1 MSWYNE
7 AVFYHI
13 YPLGLAGAP
22 KQNEYGEPVHRLNT
36 LLPWIDHIKEIGCT
50 ALYIGPLFE
59 SVGHG
64 YETTDYRKL
73 DSRLGDNE
81 DLKNF
86 VATCHEKGIKVI
98 FDGVFNHT
106 GRDFFAF
113 KDIQEK
119 RQNSPY
125 VNWYCN
131 VNFSG
136 NTEYNDGFSYENW
149 GGYNLLVKL
158 NQRNPDVQ
166 NYICDV
172 IRFWVSEFDVDGI
185 RLDAAD
191 VLDFDFMKQLR
202 RTAEEVKPDFWLMGE
217 VIHGDYSRWVNGST
231 LHSVTN
237 YALHKALYSGHN
249 DHNYFEIAHTVKY
262 LQNMGDL
269 DLYNFVDNHDVERIY
284 TKLSNKAHFAPV
296 HVLLYTLP
304 GVPSIY
310 YGSEFGIEGRKE
322 RTSDDSLRPALNL
335 ADYADA
341 VEKNPCTALIA
352 ALGKVRQNTPA
363 LNYGSYAELMLTN
376 RQYAFARDLDG
387 VRVIITVN
395 NDDNA
400 ASMDLAAGNAA
411 EYVGTLT
418 GEKVSV
424 ENGRIHVTVA
434 GNSGNIWVPAGDM
447 PEYKPVEMN
456 AKTPET
462 TNTTVKADNAD
473 QTKEE
478 AAATVAEQ
486 NTTPISQALNNAAN
500 TDSIK
505 ETVATTVG
513 NSDCTANAS
522 EKAADGTTSNTT
534 TASEPA
540 SEPASEKSQITVDWS
555 KSPED
560 MTVEELQAGILA
572 KMANN
577 GPVTDQMKKT
587 VYDNIWHDSL
597 VNWLKSFR

>member
-7 AVFYHI
+7 ATFYHI
-13 YPLGLAGAP
+13 YPLGLTGAP
-22 KQNEYGEPVHRLNT
+22 KENDYGTPVHRLNT

-64 YETTDYRKL
+64 YETTDYKKL
-73 DSRLGDNE
+73 DSRLGTNE
-81 DLKNF
+81 DLTNF
-86 VATCHEKGIKVI
+86 VKACHDKGIRVI

-113 KDIQEK
+113 KDIQKNRE
-119 RQNSPY
+119 NSPY

-131 VNFSG
+131 VNFGG

-158 NQRNPDVQ
+158 NQRNPEVQ

-172 IRFWVSEFDVDGI
+172 IRFWVSEFDIDGI

-191 VLDFDFMKQLR
+191 VLDFDFMRILR
-202 RTAEEVKPDFWLMGE
+202 HTADEVKKDFWLMGE
-217 VIHGDYSRWVNGST
+217 VIHGDYSRWVNGQT

-269 DLYNFVDNHDVERIY
+269 DLYNFVDNHDVERIH
-284 TKLSNKAHFAPV
+284 TKLQNKAHFAPV

-310 YGSEFGIEGRKE
+310 YGSEFGIDGKKE
-322 RTSDDSLRPALNL
+322 KFSDASLRPALDL
-335 ADYADA
+335 KDYADA
-341 VEKNPCTALIA
+341 VTKNPCTALIA
-352 ALGKVRQNTPA
+352 ALGKVRQGTPA
-363 LNYGSYAELMLTN
+363 LSYGSYSELALTN
-376 RQYAFARDLDG
+376 RQFAFARDLDG
-387 VRVIITVN
+387 VRVIVTVN
-395 NDDNA
+395 NDDSEAEMNLPTGSA
-400 ASMDLAAGNAA
+400 D
-411 EYVGTLT
+411 EYVGALT
-418 GEKVSV
+418 GKKVRV
-424 ENGRIHVTVA
+424 EYGRIRVSIA
-434 GNSGNIWVPAGDM
+434 ANSGEIWLPAGDM
-447 PEYKPVEMN
+447 PEYKPVQVEVPETAAAKENESN
-456 AKTPET
+456 APETEENQAAEAGSVAEAPSTPEAEASSSQETAAEVPNPDKTPE
-462 TNTTVKADNAD
+462 
-473 QTKEE
+473 EM
-478 AAATVAEQ
+478 
-486 NTTPISQALNNAAN
+486 
-500 TDSIK
+500 
-505 ETVATTVG
+505 TVG
-513 NSDCTANAS
+513 
-522 EKAADGTTSNTT
+522 
-534 TASEPA
+534 
-540 SEPASEKSQITVDWS
+540 
-555 KSPED
+555 
-560 MTVEELQAGILA
+560 ELQAAILA
-572 KMANN
+572 KMAGN

>member
-13 YPLGLAGAP
+13 YPLGLTGAP

-149 GGYNLLVKL
+149 GGYNLLAKL

-387 VRVIITVN
+387 VRVIVTVN

>member
-7 AVFYHI
+7 AIFYHI
-13 YPLGLAGAP
+13 YPLGLTGAP
-22 KQNEYGEPVHRLNT
+22 KTNDYGAPVSRLNT
-36 LLPWIDHIKEIGCT
+36 LLPWVDHIKEIGCT

-64 YETTDYRKL
+64 YETTDYKKL
-73 DSRLGDNE
+73 DSRLGTNE

-86 VATCHEKGIKVI
+86 VAACHEKGIKVI

-113 KDIQEK
+113 KDIQ
-119 RQNSPY
+119 QNREHSRY
-125 VNWYCN
+125 LNWYCN
-131 VNFSG
+131 VNFGG
-136 NTEYNDGFSYENW
+136 NNEYNDGFSYENW

-158 NQRNPDVQ
+158 NQRNPEVQ

-191 VLDFDFMKQLR
+191 VLEFDFMRALR
-202 RTAEEVKPDFWLMGE
+202 RTAAEVKEDFRLMGE
-217 VIHGDYSRWVNGST
+217 VILGDYSRWVNGET

-262 LQNMGDL
+262 LQNMGNL

-310 YGSEFGIEGRKE
+310 YGSEFGIEGKKE
-322 RTSDDSLRPALNL
+322 KFSDDSLRPALNL
-335 ADYADA
+335 EDYADA
-341 VEKNPCTALIA
+341 VQKNPCTALIA
-352 ALGKVRQNTPA
+352 ALGKVRQHTPA
-363 LNYGSYAELMLTN
+363 LSYGSYAELQLTN
-376 RQYAFARDLDG
+376 RQFAFARDLDG
-387 VRVIITVN
+387 VRVIVTVN

-400 ASMDLAAGNAA
+400 AGMSLQAGNCA
-411 EYVGTLT
+411 EYIGTLT
-418 GEKVSV
+418 GQKVSV
-424 ENGRIHVTVA
+424 QGGRINVTVA
-434 GNSGNIWVPAGDM
+434 ANSGEIWVPAGEM
-447 PEYKPVEMN
+447 PDDTPV
-456 AKTPET
+456 KVT
-462 TNTTVKADNAD
+462 
-473 QTKEE
+473 
-478 AAATVAEQ
+478 ATE
-486 NTTPISQALNNAAN
+486 
-500 TDSIK
+500 
-505 ETVATTVG
+505 
-513 NSDCTANAS
+513 S
-522 EKAADGTTSNTT
+522 EKAQTVEKAAEVSAQTEQSETPVQEANLAAEETAAARADEIQPEKTTDAAEPSTKAEENTSSET
-534 TASEPA
+534 EKTPAEPA
-540 SEPASEKSQITVDWS
+540 KAVIPDPNKA
-555 KSPED
+555 PED
-560 MTVEELQAGILA
+560 MTVEELQQAILA

>member
-7 AVFYHI
+7 ATFYHI
-13 YPLGLAGAP
+13 YPLGLTGAP
-22 KQNEYGEPVHRLNT
+22 KENDYGTPVHRLNT

-64 YETTDYRKL
+64 YETTDYKKL
-73 DSRLGDNE
+73 DSRLGTNE
-81 DLKNF
+81 DLTNF
-86 VATCHEKGIKVI
+86 VKACHDKGIRVI

-113 KDIQEK
+113 KDIQKNRE
-119 RQNSPY
+119 NSPY

-131 VNFSG
+131 VNFGG

-158 NQRNPDVQ
+158 NQRNPEVQ

-172 IRFWVSEFDVDGI
+172 IRFWVSEFDIDGI

-191 VLDFDFMKQLR
+191 VLDFDFMRVLR
-202 RTAEEVKPDFWLMGE
+202 HTADEVKKDFWLMGE
-217 VIHGDYSRWVNGST
+217 VIHGDYSRWVNGQT

-269 DLYNFVDNHDVERIY
+269 DLYNVVDNHDVERIH
-284 TKLSNKAHFAPV
+284 TKLQNKAHFAPV

-310 YGSEFGIEGRKE
+310 YGSEFGIDGKKE
-322 RTSDDSLRPALNL
+322 KFSDASLRPALDL
-335 ADYADA
+335 KDYADA
-341 VEKNPCTALIA
+341 VTKNPCTALIA
-352 ALGKVRQNTPA
+352 ALGKVRQGTPA
-363 LNYGSYAELMLTN
+363 LSYGSYSELALTN
-376 RQYAFARDLDG
+376 RQFAFARDLDG
-387 VRVIITVN
+387 VRVIVTVN
-395 NDDNA
+395 NDDSEAEMNLPTGSA
-400 ASMDLAAGNAA
+400 D
-411 EYVGTLT
+411 EYVGALT
-418 GEKVSV
+418 GKKVRV
-424 ENGRIHVTVA
+424 EYGRIRVSIA
-434 GNSGNIWVPAGDM
+434 ANSGEIWLPAGDM
-447 PEYKPVEMN
+447 PEYKPVQVEVPETAAAKENESN
-456 AKTPET
+456 APETEENQAAEAGSVAEAPSTPEAEASSSQETAAEVPNPDKTPE
-462 TNTTVKADNAD
+462 
-473 QTKEE
+473 EM
-478 AAATVAEQ
+478 
-486 NTTPISQALNNAAN
+486 
-500 TDSIK
+500 
-505 ETVATTVG
+505 TVG
-513 NSDCTANAS
+513 
-522 EKAADGTTSNTT
+522 
-534 TASEPA
+534 
-540 SEPASEKSQITVDWS
+540 
-555 KSPED
+555 
-560 MTVEELQAGILA
+560 ELQAAILA
-572 KMANN
+572 KMAGN